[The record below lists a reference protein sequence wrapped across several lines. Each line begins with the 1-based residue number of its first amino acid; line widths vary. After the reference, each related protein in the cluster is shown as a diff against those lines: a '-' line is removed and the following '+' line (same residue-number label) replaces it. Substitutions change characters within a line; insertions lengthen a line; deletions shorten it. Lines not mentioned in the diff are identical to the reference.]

1 MSQSQ
6 VIDEPSAAALD
17 VFRSRRSVRSY
28 DPSHVIARKE
38 LEEILELATRAP
50 SSSNM
55 QHWRFLVIDTPELK
69 QQLVPIA
76 NNQQQVAEASA
87 VIAVLGDTEGWR
99 QAETIYGN
107 SAKAGYMPE
116 DVARSFIK
124 RTTDIYS
131 SLPPQTSREVAI
143 VDASLAAMQLMLV
156 AKAKGYDTVPMGGYD
171 KAKFMEAYGIPDRF
185 VPVML
190 LPIGKAAK
198 PGHPTVRLP
207 LDEVVFWNR
216 VS

>member
-1 MSQSQ
+1 MSVSQ
-6 VIDEPSAAALD
+6 MTIEPTISALD

-28 DPSHVIARKE
+28 DPSHVIPREE
-38 LEEILELATRAP
+38 LKEILELATRAP

-69 QQLVPIA
+69 QQLLPIA

-99 QAETIYGN
+99 NAETIFG
-107 SAKAGYMPE
+107 SAAKAGYMPE
-116 DVARSFIK
+116 DVAQSFVS
-124 RTTDIYS
+124 RTTAMYS
-131 SLPPQTSREVAI
+131 ALPPQTAREVAI
-143 VDASLAAMQLMLV
+143 IDASLAAMQLML
-156 AKAKGYDTVPMGGYD
+156 AARAKGYDTVPMGGYD
-171 KAKFMEAYGIPDRF
+171 KAKFMEAFGISDRY

-207 LDEVVFWNR
+207 LEEVVYWNR
-216 VS
+216 MS